1 MVEARFTPAN
11 GNIAPSQAQLIG
23 QGNGAYAIKGAY
35 LSLPDTWQV
44 QVVVRR
50 DNHFDAYADF
60 TFPLN
65 ATGASTNLPWSRLSG
80 GLLFVAALL
89 YMFAFRRFEFSRGP
103 LIAIE
108 LLPALALVVIGTIV
122 FAQAPI
128 ESGGPINP
136 IPPNAASVA
145 AGKAIYE
152 EKCVPCHG
160 ESGKGDGPVGITLN
174 PRPADLTQH
183 AIPGVHTDGQLFGWI
198 TNGFPGSVMPPFRQ
212 ALSDDDRWN
221 VVNFI
226 RTLAPKS
233 TP

>member
-1 MVEARFTPAN
+1 
-11 GNIAPSQAQLIG
+11 
-23 QGNGAYAIKGAY
+23 
-35 LSLPDTWQV
+35 
-44 QVVVRR
+44 
-50 DNHFDAYADF
+50 
-60 TFPLN
+60 
-65 ATGASTNLPWSRLSG
+65 LSG
-80 GLLFVAALL
+80 GLLFVAAML
-89 YMFAFRRFEFSRGP
+89 YMFAFRRFEFTRGP

-108 LLPALALVVIGTIV
+108 LIPALALVLIATIV
-122 FAQAPI
+122 FAQPPI

-136 IPPNAASVA
+136 IAPNAESVA

-152 EKCVPCHG
+152 AKCVPCHG

-183 AIPGVHTDGQLFGWI
+183 AVPGVHTDGQLFGWI